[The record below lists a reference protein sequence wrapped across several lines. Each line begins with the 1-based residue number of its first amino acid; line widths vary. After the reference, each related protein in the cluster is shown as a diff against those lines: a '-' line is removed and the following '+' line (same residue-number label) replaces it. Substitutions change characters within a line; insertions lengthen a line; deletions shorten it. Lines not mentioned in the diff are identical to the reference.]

1 MNASVVVAMALGGL
15 LWAQEP
21 NPTQNP
27 PAQNSQGQTT
37 SDNTQNPTNPVYR
50 VQVVSRSI
58 AAVSYRNRS
67 GWTRVGFQ
75 GTALAPRAKGK
86 ADVNSRKGYIQVKA
100 EIKGLPPATG
110 FGNEY
115 LTYVLWAITPDGRP
129 KNLGEVL
136 LNDNGDGD
144 LDVTTELQSFGLIV
158 TAEPYFAVTQP
169 SDVVVMENIIQE
181 RTVGKYEL
189 VDAKYE
195 LLPRGMYTQRMSASA
210 PRVQMDKKAPLELY
224 EARNAINLARASGA
238 DKLASDTFEQAQRM
252 LQQAED
258 YQSRKAG
265 TKPVTMAS
273 REAVQKAEDA
283 RIITRRREREMA
295 MQKAKDQAAASKA
308 AAEQAAQQQAEAER
322 QAALDAQRRAEAE
335 RAQAQADLQAE
346 KAKQAAAEAERLR
359 AQAETEKNAA
369 RQQMLQQLNTI
380 METRETARGLIMNM
394 SDVLFD
400 FGQYSLKPEARE
412 KLAKVSGI
420 LLAHPGLNL
429 QVEGYTDNV
438 GSDEF
443 NQKLSDQRA
452 NAVSDYLISQGIP
465 QDRVSARGFGKN
477 NPIASNDTAAGRQ
490 QNRRVQI
497 VVSGGAI
504 GTTAGQPTAAPAPSG
519 PQ

>member
-1 MNASVVVAMALGGL
+1 
-15 LWAQEP
+15 
-21 NPTQNP
+21 
-27 PAQNSQGQTT
+27 
-37 SDNTQNPTNPVYR
+37 
-50 VQVVSRSI
+50 
-58 AAVSYRNRS
+58 
-67 GWTRVGFQ
+67 
-75 GTALAPRAKGK
+75 
-86 ADVNSRKGYIQVKA
+86 
-100 EIKGLPPATG
+100 
-110 FGNEY
+110 
-115 LTYVLWAITPDGRP
+115 
-129 KNLGEVL
+129 
-136 LNDNGDGD
+136 
-144 LDVTTELQSFGLIV
+144 
-158 TAEPYFAVTQP
+158 
-169 SDVVVMENIIQE
+169 
-181 RTVGKYEL
+181 
-189 VDAKYE
+189 
-195 LLPRGMYTQRMSASA
+195 
-210 PRVQMDKKAPLELY
+210 MDKKTPLELY

-238 DKLASDTFEQAQRM
+238 DKLASDTFEQAQSM

-258 YQSRKAG
+258 YQGRKAG

-283 RIITRRREREMA
+283 RIITRRREREIA
-295 MQKAKDQAAASKA
+295 MQKAKDQASASKA

-477 NPIASNDTAAGRQ
+477 NPIASNDNAAGRQ

-504 GTTAGQPTAAPAPSG
+504 GTGSGQPTAAPAPSG
-519 PQ
+519 PQLSTPSNQQ